1 MHKRYF
7 IFFIIKY
14 NKMNRMININVF
26 AVVIYSAIYTEITY
40 IFVAMN
46 HKLAIYFHSYLISVI
61 SSQ

>member
-1 MHKRYF
+1 M
-7 IFFIIKY
+7 KY
-14 NKMNRMININVF
+14 KVNRMININVF
-26 AVVIYSAIYTEITY
+26 ADVIYSAFFTEITY